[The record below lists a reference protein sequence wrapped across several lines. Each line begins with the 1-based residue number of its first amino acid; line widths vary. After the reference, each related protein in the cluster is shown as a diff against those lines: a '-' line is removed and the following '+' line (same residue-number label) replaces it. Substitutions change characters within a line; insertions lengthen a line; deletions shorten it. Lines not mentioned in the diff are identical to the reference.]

1 MSKQPLTKKQYRKI
15 LIIAISLALLAFSL
29 LVAAALLQSAG
40 INNTVCIGLM
50 ISFFVLMVVDLV
62 YLFSNFG
69 RMMEYEIELKSK
81 KLEENGYEIVKGI
94 TKARIKESCIRE
106 GFKNKDSLYY
116 YKRQFVFSKDFI
128 NYFVKGVECE
138 SLISALDKEL
148 EAFDAK
154 NYKNSNKCLMLFFF
168 KENITEE
175 ELKYATDVSKSFI
188 LAETS
193 MNMPQFNT
201 AVIVAVDTAKDEGY
215 FVPCKSRFA
224 VYTYGVRMLNT
235 LLS

>member
-81 KLEENGYEIVKGI
+81 KLEENGYEILKGI

-138 SLISALDKEL
+138 NLISALDKEL

-175 ELKYATDVSKSFI
+175 ELKHATDVSKSFI